1 MHEVSSSAPVVR
13 LKQDVS
19 VIGALPETSINQ
31 GAKIGVHFS
40 LTVEV
45 ASE

>member
-1 MHEVSSSAPVVR
+1 VS
-13 LKQDVS
+13 L
-19 VIGALPETSINQ
+19 GALPETSINQ
-31 GAKIGVHFS
+31 GTKIGVHFG